1 MSEKNQKVI
10 TIDADKFMKAAANKG
25 FADQVEKD
33 VEIKSA
39 LLKDA
44 LCNYSYELLIG
55 KMKGDSISRKGT
67 HIVHEHLQEAFAKFD
82 VFLAHLD
89 DAFTGNDNATELSF
103 LEEEPETDSYSV
115 YSFKITGVE
124 ENKSLIISGTK
135 EVSNG
140 TIAFDAPKVKLNGG
154 YLYLT
159 QLTEVLENVIKEVEF
174 YMNGKVAPQPEQLHM
189 DFASEDASFDN
200 AKFEEEAV

>member
-1 MSEKNQKVI
+1 MSEKKGKVF
-10 TIDADKFMKAAANKG
+10 TIDADKFMNAANNVL
-25 FADQVEKD
+25 ANQVQKE

-39 LLKDA
+39 SLKDA
-44 LCNYSYELLIG
+44 LCNYSYELLTG
-55 KMKGDSISRKGT
+55 KTKGDSLSRKGT
-67 HIVHEHLQEAFAKFD
+67 HIVHDDLQEAFAKFD

-89 DAFTGNDNATELSF
+89 DAYTGNDNATELSF
-103 LEEEPETDSYSV
+103 LKEEPETDSYSV

-124 ENKSLIISGTK
+124 ENKSLIISGSK

-140 TIAFDAPKVKLNGG
+140 TISFDAPKVKLNGG

-174 YMNGKVAPQPEQLHM
+174 YMNGKAAPQPEQMHM

-200 AKFEEEAV
+200 AKFQEEAV

>member
-1 MSEKNQKVI
+1 MPKGKVF
-10 TIDADKFMKAAANKG
+10 TIDADKFMNAANNG
-25 FADQVEKD
+25 LADQVQKE

-39 LLKDA
+39 SLKDA
-44 LCNYSYELLIG
+44 LCNYSYELLTG
-55 KMKGDSISRKGT
+55 KTKGDSLSRKGT
-67 HIVHEHLQEAFAKFD
+67 HIVHDDLQEAFAKFD

-89 DAFTGNDNATELSF
+89 DAYTGNDNATELSF
-103 LEEEPETDSYSV
+103 LKEEPETDSYSV

-124 ENKSLIISGTK
+124 ENKSLIISGSK

-140 TIAFDAPKVKLNGG
+140 TISFDAPKVKLNGG

-174 YMNGKVAPQPEQLHM
+174 YMNGKAAPQPEQMHM

-200 AKFEEEAV
+200 AKFQEEAV

>member
-1 MSEKNQKVI
+1 MGKEKVF

-39 LLKDA
+39 SLKDA

-89 DAFTGNDNATELSF
+89 DAFTGNDNSTELSF
-103 LEEEPETDSYSV
+103 LEEEPETESYSV

-135 EVSNG
+135 EVTNG
-140 TIAFDAPKVKLNGG
+140 TIAFDAPKVKLNAS

>member
-1 MSEKNQKVI
+1 MSDKKEKVF
-10 TIDADKFMKAAANKG
+10 TILADKLG
-25 FADQVEKD
+25 FANQVQKD

-39 LLKDA
+39 SLKDA

-67 HIVHEHLQEAFAKFD
+67 HIVHDDLQEAFAKFD

-89 DAFTGNDNATELSF
+89 DAFTGNDNSTELSF
-103 LEEEPETDSYSV
+103 LEGETETQSYSV

-124 ENKSLIISGTK
+124 ENKSLIISGSK

-140 TIAFDAPKVKLNGG
+140 TITFDAPKVKLNGG

-159 QLTEVLENVIKEVEF
+159 QLTEVLDNVIKEVEF
-174 YMNGKVAPQPEQLHM
+174 YMNGKVAPQPEQMHM
-189 DFASEDASFDN
+189 DFASEDAAFDN

>member
-1 MSEKNQKVI
+1 MAKEKVF
-10 TIDADKFMKAAANKG
+10 TILADKLG
-25 FADQVEKD
+25 LADQVQKD

-39 LLKDA
+39 SLKDA
-44 LCNYSYELLIG
+44 LCNYSYELLVG
-55 KMKGDSISRKGT
+55 KMKGDGLSRKGT
-67 HIVHEHLQEAFAKFD
+67 HIVHEDLQDAFSKFD

-103 LEEEPETDSYSV
+103 LEGEPETKSYFVS
-115 YSFKITGVE
+115 SFKITGVE
-124 ENKSLIISGTK
+124 ENKALIISGTK
-135 EVSNG
+135 DVTNG
-140 TIAFDAPKVKLNGG
+140 TISFDAPKVKLNGN

-159 QLTEVLENVIKEVEF
+159 QLTDCLDNVIKEVEF
-174 YMNGKVAPQPEQLHM
+174 YMNGKVAPQPEQMHM